1 MPRSLDCCTAPALYP
16 AVSLAGEPGYKGVVP
31 STEKDQPAPSTA
43 PLSGPSS
50 GTDAKNPFQVHVPPA
65 LPPPVPTA
73 LPAHVPAT
81 AGTVRGMCTACHM
94 RVTSCGMCTLPHS
107 STPAL
112 PPLPACLQKR
122 AAKQAAGDLEQADS
136 ANAARKGTSNAGN
149 PFSQGSEVP
158 ESTRGQLLA
167 EPLNV
172 WQKIGRAF
180 GKQS

>member
-1 MPRSLDCCTAPALYP
+1 MQASLCTQLKAAQAAAPAQAVARRPLAVAAALP
-16 AVSLAGEPGYKGVVP
+16 DNRQPLRSAGLAVAGCLLASQLLMAPVSLAGEPGYKGVVP

-50 GTDAKNPFQVHVPPA
+50 GTDAKNPF
-65 LPPPVPTA
+65 
-73 LPAHVPAT
+73 
-81 AGTVRGMCTACHM
+81 
-94 RVTSCGMCTLPHS
+94 
-107 STPAL
+107 
-112 PPLPACLQKR
+112 QKR